1 MIFGLFSAIGTF
13 ISSVASTIG
22 PVLSQA
28 ASFIATKLPGILE
41 KAIVY
46 VDAISTIVTKV
57 SEVLNIAPPGEKP
70 EELGA
75 KTMQDGTRAKGP
87 EETTQEYLDY
97 LRNDVVLDRE
107 KFDKMTKEEKL
118 GCEVIGDAM
127 LAKSIEETTGV
138 EISGEFLST
147 IPRTN
152 LQYETVLALIKAFSE
167 AGIPS
172 LDNYVRYISNDM
184 SESDALITGDAI
196 KNAIHETIPEMSP
209 EEIKNEIIS
218 MKQAYNTEMP

>member
-28 ASFIATKLPGILE
+28 ASFMATKLPGILE

-75 KTMQDGTRAKGP
+75 KTMQDGTSA
-87 EETTQEYLDY
+87 
-97 LRNDVVLDRE
+97 
-107 KFDKMTKEEKL
+107 
-118 GCEVIGDAM
+118 
-127 LAKSIEETTGV
+127 
-138 EISGEFLST
+138 
-147 IPRTN
+147 
-152 LQYETVLALIKAFSE
+152 
-167 AGIPS
+167 
-172 LDNYVRYISNDM
+172 
-184 SESDALITGDAI
+184 
-196 KNAIHETIPEMSP
+196 
-209 EEIKNEIIS
+209 
-218 MKQAYNTEMP
+218 

>member
-1 MIFGLFSAIGTF
+1 
-13 ISSVASTIG
+13 
-22 PVLSQA
+22 
-28 ASFIATKLPGILE
+28 
-41 KAIVY
+41 
-46 VDAISTIVTKV
+46 
-57 SEVLNIAPPGEKP
+57 
-70 EELGA
+70 
-75 KTMQDGTRAKGP
+75 
-87 EETTQEYLDY
+87 
-97 LRNDVVLDRE
+97 
-107 KFDKMTKEEKL
+107 MTKEEKL

-138 EISGEFLST
+138 EISSEFLST